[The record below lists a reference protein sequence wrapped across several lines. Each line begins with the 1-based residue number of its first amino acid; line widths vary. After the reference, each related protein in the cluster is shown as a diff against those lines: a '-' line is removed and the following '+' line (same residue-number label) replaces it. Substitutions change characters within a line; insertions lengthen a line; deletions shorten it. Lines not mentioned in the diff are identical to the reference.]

1 MPHCVGSETAAVLGN
16 DDKLVGSLLKSAK
29 NTSEYMWQL
38 PIIPEFHED
47 MKSNIAD
54 LKNIGGSRFGGTA
67 KAAAFLENF
76 INDDI
81 SWAHLDIAGIGDSQG
96 HLPYCPKKGASGLII
111 RTLVDYLRN
120 S

>member
-1 MPHCVGSETAAVLGN
+1 MGN

-47 MKSNIAD
+47 MKSPIAD

-67 KAAAFLENF
+67 KAAPF
-76 INDDI
+76 
-81 SWAHLDIAGIGDSQG
+81 
-96 HLPYCPKKGASGLII
+96 
-111 RTLVDYLRN
+111 
-120 S
+120 